1 VRAHR
6 RGVPEPK
13 EIAMRFMCMVKM
25 DERNPQGEAPPELY
39 QAMADYDR
47 EGRLSGTLID
57 SQGLLPSAAGAIV
70 SLADGKIKAIDG
82 PFTEAKELV
91 GGYAVIDVRSR
102 EEAIELGRRLMQIH
116 VDHWPGWEGHVEI
129 RQIAEY

>member
-1 VRAHR
+1 
-6 RGVPEPK
+6 
-13 EIAMRFMCMVKM
+13 MRFMCMVRM

-47 EGRLSGTLID
+47 EGRLNGTLID

-102 EEAIELGRRLMQIH
+102 EEAVELGRRLMQIH
-116 VDHWPGWEGHVEI
+116 VDNWPGWEGHVEI
-129 RQIAEY
+129 RQIAEYSPVVE